1 MADVDVPAGEEQPGQ
16 ADLREA
22 VERYARRRL
31 PRGKWLG
38 RDAVA
43 GLNGSLA
50 SVPDGM
56 ASGLLAGVNPVFGL
70 YACTVGPIAGGIFS
84 STALMV
90 VTTTSAASLG
100 AGQALGDIEGVER
113 SNALF
118 LMALLIG
125 ASQVVFGLLGLG
137 RLTRF
142 VSYSVMTG
150 FVAGIAILTTM
161 TQLPTITGYEPSGG
175 NNVVKTLDLLA
186 HAGQIDLR
194 VVGVAAL
201 ALALALA
208 LRRTIVGHLAPLVAI
223 TVPSLLVILFGVQ
236 GVDLVR
242 DVGDIPSGVPLPS
255 LPSLE
260 GLSADVLT
268 GALAVS
274 VVILVQGTGV
284 SQSVPNPDG
293 SRRSVSGDFIGQ
305 GAANLA
311 AGLFRGLPVG
321 GSLST
326 TALSVLS
333 GARSRWTAIFAGLWM
348 GVIVIALSGLVSE
361 IAMPTLAAVLI
372 IATLSTIKPRDLRSV
387 WHAGWPSISASLT
400 TFVSTLL
407 LPIQLAVGI
416 GVALSGILYLYE
428 AAADVSVAELVER
441 SDGQIEERP
450 PDDQL
455 RSNDVT
461 VLAIRGHLFFA
472 GARTLERLLPSVEGS
487 TNAAVVIRLRGQT
500 RIGATLVDVLAG
512 YAQKLEDENGRLY
525 FSGLSK
531 AVNDRLRR
539 SGRLGVDDDGRTSEA
554 TAILGESTCEAYAR
568 ARRWVDRQG
577 DDGEPEQDGRADEA
591 T

>member
-1 MADVDVPAGEEQPGQ
+1 VADVDVPAGEEQPGQ

-22 VERYARRRL
+22 VERYARKRL
-31 PRGKWLG
+31 PRGRWLG

-43 GLNGSLA
+43 GLNGALA

-90 VTTTSAASLG
+90 VATTSAASLG
-100 AGQALGDIEGVER
+100 AGQALGGLEGDER

-118 LMALLIG
+118 LMVVLIG
-125 ASQVVFGLLGLG
+125 ASQIVFGLLGLG

-150 FVAGIAILTTM
+150 FVAGIAVLTTM
-161 TQLPTITGYEPSGG
+161 TQLPTVTGYEPRGG

-186 HAGQIDLR
+186 HAAQFDLR
-194 VVGVAAL
+194 VVAVAVL
-201 ALALALA
+201 ALALALT
-208 LRRTIVGHLAPLVAI
+208 LRRTIVGHLAPLAAI
-223 TVPSLLVILFGVQ
+223 AVPSLVVVLLGVQ

-242 DVGDIPSGVPLPS
+242 DVGGIPSGMPLPS

-260 GLSADVLT
+260 GLSVDVMT

-274 VVILVQGTGV
+274 AVILVQGAGV

-311 AGLFRGLPVG
+311 SGLFSGLPVG

-326 TALSVLS
+326 TALAILS

-348 GVIVIALSGLVSE
+348 AAIVIALSGLVSA

-387 WHAGWPSISASLT
+387 WRAGWPSIAASLA
-400 TFVSTLL
+400 TFVATLL

-428 AAADVSVAELVER
+428 AAADVSVLELVER
-441 SDGQIEERP
+441 ADGRIEERRP
-450 PDDQL
+450 EGEL
-455 RSNDVT
+455 KSNRVT
-461 VLAIRGHLFFA
+461 VLDIRGGLFFA
-472 GARTLERLLPSVEGS
+472 GARTLERLLPSVKGS
-487 TNAAVVIRLRGQT
+487 TNAAVVIRLRGRT
-500 RIGATLVDVLAG
+500 RLGATLVEVLSR
-512 YAQKLEDENGRLY
+512 YAQKLEEANGRLY
-525 FSGLSK
+525 LSGLSK
-531 AVNDRLRR
+531 DAGERLSR
-539 SGRLGVDDDGRTSEA
+539 SGTFGEDGQMRTSEA
-554 TAILGESTCEAYAR
+554 TPILGESTRDAYAR
-568 ARRWVDRQG
+568 AQRWVEREG
-577 DDGEPEQDGRADEA
+577 DGESDQSRRNDE
-591 T
+591 TP